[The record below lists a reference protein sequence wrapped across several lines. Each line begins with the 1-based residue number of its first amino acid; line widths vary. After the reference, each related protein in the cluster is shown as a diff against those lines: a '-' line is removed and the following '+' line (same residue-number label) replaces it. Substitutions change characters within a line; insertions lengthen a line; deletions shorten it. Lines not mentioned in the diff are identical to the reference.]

1 MVMLLVL
8 RRERWLGTHAWVA
21 VGRGDEGE
29 CGSVRLRLGEHKS
42 L

>member
-1 MVMLLVL
+1 MLWFFEKGEMVGHTCLGGK
-8 RRERWLGTHAWVA
+8 RE
-21 VGRGDEGE
+21 GDEGE